1 MVIYDEFLWTEKYRP
16 RTVEDC
22 ILPESIKSE
31 IVKFIEVK
39 QIPHFLFSGVAGVG
53 KTSLAKAI
61 ADEIEADFLY
71 INASNENSIDVMR
84 NRVTQFASTASFDS
98 NLKIVL
104 LDEADRLSASAQDSL
119 KATMETFSKSTR
131 FILTSNNKNKIIEPI
146 QSRCNLIEFKIP
158 EDEKKVLMAQMLKN
172 AAKILKLENIKYD
185 SAALISL
192 VKKYYPDFR
201 RTINALQKYSIQ
213 GNIDSGVL
221 ITDASSFDDLVYSL
235 KNKKFNDVRSW
246 IAKNSDMDSA
256 TFIRLFFDNLTT
268 LFEPK
273 SIPNVILVL
282 SEYQKAARDVIDQ
295 ELNNIAA
302 MIELMGVAEWK

>member
-131 FILTSNNKNKIIEPI
+131 FILTSNNKNKIIV
-146 QSRCNLIEFKIP
+146 QL
-158 EDEKKVLMAQMLKN
+158 
-172 AAKILKLENIKYD
+172 
-185 SAALISL
+185 
-192 VKKYYPDFR
+192 
-201 RTINALQKYSIQ
+201 
-213 GNIDSGVL
+213 
-221 ITDASSFDDLVYSL
+221 DLHTG
-235 KNKKFNDVRSW
+235 K
-246 IAKNSDMDSA
+246 
-256 TFIRLFFDNLTT
+256 RL
-268 LFEPK
+268 
-273 SIPNVILVL
+273 
-282 SEYQKAARDVIDQ
+282 R
-295 ELNNIAA
+295 
-302 MIELMGVAEWK
+302 M